1 MNGAAC
7 VTARADVLDRLTAVG
22 KAPRTALIIAP
33 EEVVAHCPEAFVR
46 SPLREPESWPGADAP
61 PSPAEVTLAQ
71 VGDPGPTLAEVEQS
85 QRESP
90 IYRLE

>member
-1 MNGAAC
+1 VNGAAC

-22 KAPRTALIIAP
+22 KAPRTALIVAP

-46 SPLREPESWPGADAP
+46 SPLREPESWPRADAP
-61 PSPAEVTLAQ
+61 PSPAEVTLAR
-71 VGDPGPTLAEVEQS
+71 VGDPDPTLAEVEQS
-85 QRESP
+85 QRESL